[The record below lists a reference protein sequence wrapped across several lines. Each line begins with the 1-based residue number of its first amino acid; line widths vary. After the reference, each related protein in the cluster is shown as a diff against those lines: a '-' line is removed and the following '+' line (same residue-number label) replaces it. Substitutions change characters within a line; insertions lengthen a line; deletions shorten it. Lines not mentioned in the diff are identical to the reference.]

1 MNLELLKKQVLQ
13 TICQYI
19 DAKEPLN
26 LNIEYCN
33 NNNIQA
39 GLCAY
44 SHANHLHYLNTF
56 IFKYSN
62 KRGYYMYPAPYQLQY
77 HKIYS
82 VIEKKDLT
90 FIDCHNARLKY
101 LIQILD
107 EIIFVESEK
116 QKGNIY
122 TYYKL
127 IELFKF

>member
-1 MNLELLKKQVLQ
+1 MYLELLKKQVLQ

-19 DAKEPLN
+19 DAKEPKN

-44 SHANHLHYLNTF
+44 SNANKLHYLATF

-62 KRGYYMYPAPYQLQY
+62 NRCHYMFTTPYQVQY
-77 HKIYS
+77 KKIYNL
-82 VIEKKDLT
+82 IEKKDLN
-90 FIDCHNARLKY
+90 FIDCHNVRLNY
-101 LIQILD
+101 LVKILD
-107 EIIFVESEK
+107 EIIFIESEK
-116 QKGNIY
+116 QKNNIY

>member
-1 MNLELLKKQVLQ
+1 MNIELLKKEVLQ

-19 DAKEPLN
+19 DAKEPKN

-33 NNNIQA
+33 NNNIHT
-39 GLCAY
+39 GLCNY
-44 SHANHLHYLNTF
+44 LYHNNLFYLSNCIFKHSYNRCHYLYTT
-56 IFKYSN
+56 
-62 KRGYYMYPAPYQLQY
+62 PYQVQY
-77 HKIYS
+77 KKVYNL
-82 VIEKKDLT
+82 IEKRDLN

>member
-1 MNLELLKKQVLQ
+1 MNLDLLKKEVLQ
-13 TICQYI
+13 TICTYI
-19 DAKEPLN
+19 DAKEPKN
-26 LNIEYCN
+26 LNIDYCN

-44 SHANHLHYLNTF
+44 SHANRLHYLADC
-56 IFKYSN
+56 IFKYSYN
-62 KRGYYMYPAPYQLQY
+62 RCHYMFNTPHQVQY
-77 HKIYS
+77 KKVYNL
-82 VIEKKDLT
+82 IEKRDLN
-90 FIDCHNARLKY
+90 FIDCHNYRLKY

-127 IELFKF
+127 ISLFKF

>member
-44 SHANHLHYLNTF
+44 SHANYLHYLNTF

-62 KRGYYMYPAPYQLQY
+62 NRCHYMFTTPYQVQY
-77 HKIYS
+77 KKIYNL
-82 VIEKKDLT
+82 IEKKDLN
-90 FIDCHNARLKY
+90 FIDCHNVRLNY
-101 LIQILD
+101 LVKILD

>member
-1 MNLELLKKQVLQ
+1 MNLELLKKEVLH

-19 DAKEPLN
+19 DAKEPNN

-44 SHANHLHYLNTF
+44 THSNRLNYLADCIYKFSFNRCHYMFTT
-56 IFKYSN
+56 
-62 KRGYYMYPAPYQLQY
+62 PYQVRY
-77 HKIYS
+77 KKIYNL
-82 VIEKKDLT
+82 IEKKDLN
-90 FIDCHNARLKY
+90 FIDCHNFRLKY
-101 LIQILD
+101 LINILD